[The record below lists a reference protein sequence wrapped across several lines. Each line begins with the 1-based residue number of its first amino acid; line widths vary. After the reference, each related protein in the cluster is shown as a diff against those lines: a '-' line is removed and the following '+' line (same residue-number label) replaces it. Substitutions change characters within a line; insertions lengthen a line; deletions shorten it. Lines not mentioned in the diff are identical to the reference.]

1 MHKIVYTYKH
11 DIFLPNK
18 FMQTVSDKTP
28 FAIPT
33 VLIKVIVPKNNQNSG
48 DVITSIFLISSF
60 DVVPGIIN
68 SKLVMKSKIIEV
80 PMYTERRHLYLS
92 VMAPTIG
99 LVNTP
104 GIGCSMKIK
113 PTMKAEYP
121 RCLEIKGIN
130 GENGA

>member
-1 MHKIVYTYKH
+1 
-11 DIFLPNK
+11 
-18 FMQTVSDKTP
+18 MQTVSDKTP

-48 DVITSIFLISSF
+48 DLITSMFLSSSF
-60 DVVPGIIN
+60 DVVPGITN
-68 SKLVMKSKIIEV
+68 SKLVMKNKIIELA
-80 PMYTERRHLYLS
+80 MYTVRRHLYLS

-99 LVNTP
+99 RVNTP

-121 RCLEIKGIN
+121 RCLEINGIN

>member
-1 MHKIVYTYKH
+1 
-11 DIFLPNK
+11 
-18 FMQTVSDKTP
+18 MQTVSDKTP
-28 FAIPT
+28 FAIPI
-33 VLIKVIVPKNNQNSG
+33 VLIKVIVLKNIQNSG

-68 SKLVMKSKIIEV
+68 STLVIKNNNIELE
-80 PMYTERRHLYLS
+80 MYTERRHLYLS

-104 GIGCSMKIK
+104 GIGCNMKIK
-113 PTMKAEYP
+113 PTIKGEYP
-121 RCLEIKGIN
+121 RCLEINGIN